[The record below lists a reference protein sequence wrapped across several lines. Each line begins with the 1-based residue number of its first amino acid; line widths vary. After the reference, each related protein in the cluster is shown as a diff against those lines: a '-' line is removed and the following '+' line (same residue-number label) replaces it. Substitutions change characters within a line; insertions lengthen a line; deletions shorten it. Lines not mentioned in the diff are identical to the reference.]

1 MKGLRG
7 FRDFVKLN
15 LVIVFGVVVIS
26 NIFVAGLIGYLIDK
40 WTFNNKVIF
49 IIFLFIGVI
58 SGIYNGIRE
67 LLREAERYEKLD
79 KKDGNG
85 DDNTAGN

>member
-1 MKGLRG
+1 MKRFRG
-7 FRDFVKLN
+7 IREFVKLN
-15 LVIVFGVVVIS
+15 LVMVFGVVVIS

-49 IIFLFIGVI
+49 IIFLFLGVI

-67 LLREAERYEKLD
+67 LLKEAEKYEKLD
-79 KKDGNG
+79 KKDDN
-85 DDNTAGN
+85 DDDSTGRN